1 MMLGGHE
8 VDPLDALLLSY
19 TDEDGM
25 LMSKFDGFC
34 AGLTVC
40 PEIVIMVEWL
50 S

>member
-1 MMLGGHE
+1 MILGGHG
-8 VDPLDALLLSY
+8 VDPSDTLLLSY
-19 TDEDGM
+19 TCEDGM
-25 LMSKFDGFC
+25 LFSKFDRCC